1 MQEKF
6 SQIVVGSTTD
16 YDKFKFVTE
25 NRSIKQRN
33 VENLIKSFKLTGGM
47 LKSKPIIVD
56 RKFNIID
63 GQHRL
68 VACKKMSIPV
78 HYIVTDEKTDNIPIY
93 NTYQDKWGL
102 EDYAHY
108 FATQGNDNYIK
119 ILQVCDRTGISIHG
133 CIEGLGIVTNKTFN
147 FSFKEGRFVFDR
159 DVEQSVVF
167 IQKIMKLCY
176 VIKGKRNISTKIT
189 RAIRVL
195 RKIKTF
201 DLDTFL
207 EKVIRYQGKL
217 YNCTTS
223 DEYIEM
229 FAWINNY
236 KISKNRLSPLE
247 ILNAKNS

>member
-33 VENLIKSFKLTGGM
+33 VENLIKSFKLTSGM

-119 ILQVCDRTGISIHG
+119 ILQVCDRAGLSI
-133 CIEGLGIVTNKTFN
+133 
-147 FSFKEGRFVFDR
+147 
-159 DVEQSVVF
+159 
-167 IQKIMKLCY
+167 
-176 VIKGKRNISTKIT
+176 
-189 RAIRVL
+189 
-195 RKIKTF
+195 
-201 DLDTFL
+201 
-207 EKVIRYQGKL
+207 
-217 YNCTTS
+217 
-223 DEYIEM
+223 
-229 FAWINNY
+229 
-236 KISKNRLSPLE
+236 
-247 ILNAKNS
+247 

>member
-1 MQEKF
+1 
-6 SQIVVGSTTD
+6 
-16 YDKFKFVTE
+16 
-25 NRSIKQRN
+25 
-33 VENLIKSFKLTGGM
+33 M
-47 LKSKPIIVD
+47 L
-56 RKFNIID
+56 
-63 GQHRL
+63 
-68 VACKKMSIPV
+68 C
-78 HYIVTDEKTDNIPIY
+78 
-93 NTYQDKWGL
+93 
-102 EDYAHY
+102 
-108 FATQGNDNYIK
+108 
-119 ILQVCDRTGISIHG
+119 
-133 CIEGLGIVTNKTFN
+133 
-147 FSFKEGRFVFDR
+147 
-159 DVEQSVVF
+159 
-167 IQKIMKLCY
+167 

-201 DLDTFL
+201 DLDAFI

>member
-56 RKFNIID
+56 RELNIID

-68 VACKKMSIPV
+68 MACRKMNIPV
-78 HYIVTDEKTDNIPIY
+78 HYIVTDDNTDNIPIY
-93 NTYQDKWGL
+93 NTYQNKWGL
-102 EDYAHY
+102 NDYAQY
-108 FATQGNDNYIK
+108 FAKKGNENYIR
-119 ILQVCDRTGISIHG
+119 LLSVCEKAGVSING
-133 CIEGLGIVTNKTFN
+133 CLEGLGIVTSKTFN
-147 FSFKEGRFVFDR
+147 APFKEGRFIFER
-159 DVEQSVVF
+159 DVEESVAF

-176 VIKGKRNISTKIT
+176 VIKGKRNISTKIS

-201 DLDTFL
+201 DLDAFI